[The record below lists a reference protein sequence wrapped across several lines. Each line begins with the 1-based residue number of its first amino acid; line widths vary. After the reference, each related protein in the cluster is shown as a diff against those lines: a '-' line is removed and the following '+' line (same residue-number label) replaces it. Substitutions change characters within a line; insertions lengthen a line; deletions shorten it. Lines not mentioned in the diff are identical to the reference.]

1 MNKGNFVVV
10 RGGFRALGLNPPLPI
25 VTEIMAKPFTEF
37 IEWIKDGFRD
47 YLGDVPLFTLLGVNI
62 YKKYNINNPSLDA
75 DKNAPLSLV

>member
-1 MNKGNFVVV
+1 MIVNKGNFVV

-47 YLGDVPLFTLLGVNI
+47 YLGDVI
-62 YKKYNINNPSLDA
+62 Y
-75 DKNAPLSLV
+75 